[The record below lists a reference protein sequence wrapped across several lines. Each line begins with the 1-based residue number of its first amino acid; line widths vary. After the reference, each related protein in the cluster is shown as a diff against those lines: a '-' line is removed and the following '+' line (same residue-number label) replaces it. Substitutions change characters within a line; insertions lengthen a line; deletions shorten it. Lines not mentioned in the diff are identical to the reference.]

1 MGTYAPTTTNRTNFK
16 GGTKNSGSH
25 LIGWDSGKVR
35 SERYTFKTG
44 QWPVSKI
51 SFHYDTSVYDG
62 KNIAIRCAISTS
74 STANVKKSGSSGG
87 YAVTK
92 NGTTNI
98 TISLKANTT
107 YYIVFY
113 PGVSKSSYGLLR
125 ADSNFKIT
133 QTTIDR
139 GPCGA
144 PTSLVLSRTVQ
155 IPDQPVELSWS
166 GATGGTNT
174 QIASYEVYYSTNPTA
189 PDNEWQLAGSTTD
202 ASTTFNVT
210 TPAQEV
216 THYYKVKTKSD
227 PAGYDSPL
235 SIASEGLTGNRKP
248 EAPTIA
254 SVSPI
259 KVPSFGGLVTF
270 AVTASQ
276 VLGKTITL
284 YYSVDEGETKTQF
297 DGNLTIAVNQVTT
310 FSFYAY
316 DGTDYSNAVTQ
327 QITINDKPQIASV
340 GYTTISTYTALNGD
354 GINNYQLGYASEVT
368 PTISPSEAGKV
379 NIILEY
385 YSSDNTDTWGS
396 ETITS
401 VPLIE
406 NIDVISGS
414 DIELSTCHIHKG
426 ISLGNENIHWRL
438 KFILND
444 GIEDSDPM
452 YFPNNDGAYEG
463 KYYAIAHAPS
473 LQYKYN
479 QFDNSDITGTVPGQ
493 IGSMIRLVAYKDTSM
508 TGNVEVTASTGAN
521 TITVKSV
528 VTSYDSSYCYIDI
541 TLDNTKFKGEET
553 ISIVANLTD
562 SDGCLKKAITGIG
575 NVTKTKI
582 PSLSSALDNGLKTI
596 KPFTSSGT
604 YPVTVVWPFGDYE
617 SLSAAL
623 EAYNCPATGAIK
635 LVYSND
641 TSKTSVI
648 EKDGLTWSKEESTLK
663 TTVNGATIYT
673 WDGALGYDVY
683 AGKHKYYCRIEI
695 TNLFGETYA
704 TPWLNDD
711 KDVFDFNEKAQSPTI
726 QKIEWWKESE
736 SDWVELGSTSDP
748 TQTIQKGMKL
758 RFTCNFGLFTT
769 DEVKVSILV
778 RSNNLLERD
787 PGFYDEVEEELSD
800 KRYTPI
806 TYTATELV
814 HPSSSTPRTAGSNT
828 RKYIYTVNTDITT
841 ADIRHWTL
849 KITNNGG
856 EEASSDKDTNV
867 LRQCEPTINFTTCK
881 VAKDYK
887 ITYYFEVVD
896 NGGGTCTY
904 SLSDQTDDI
913 NLPGPPV
920 QPTTTTNPFPYDPSN
935 PWESKNIYIKV
946 SSTVTGLITNTEIY
960 YSKPIL
966 AYQVTPTVAYR
977 PNTLGVNVENPNLD
991 AMVDIHQAAGK
1002 SIVLVQGKD
1011 SNLNPTKFVMN
1022 PTTGQIGFYSYNSQ
1036 TQTYDLEHALD
1047 LKTGQIITP

>member
-1 MGTYAPTTTNRTNFK
+1 MGTYAPTTTNRTNFR

-125 ADSNFKIT
+125 ADTNFKIT

-139 GPCGA
+139 TACTA
-144 PTSLVLSRTVQ
+144 PTSLVLSRTIQ
-155 IPDQPVELSWS
+155 IPGQPVELSWS

-189 PDNEWQLAGSTTD
+189 PDNEWQLAGSTVD

-216 THYYKVKTKSD
+216 TYYYKVKTKSD

-235 SIASEGLTGNRKP
+235 SIVSEGLTGNKKP
-248 EAPTIA
+248 DAPTIA
-254 SVSPI
+254 SASPTI
-259 KVPSFGGLVTF
+259 VPSFGGLVTF
-270 AVTASQ
+270 AVT
-276 VLGKTITL
+276 VTDKTLAL
-284 YYSVDEGETKTQF
+284 YYSDDGGTTKTQF
-297 DGNLTIAVNQVTT
+297 DGNLIIAVNQVTT

-327 QITINDKPQIASV
+327 VIIINDKPQIGSV
-340 GYTTISTYTALNGD
+340 ECLTVTPYTALGGNGITGD
-354 GINNYQLGYASEVT
+354 YQLGYVNEVT
-368 PTISPSEAGKV
+368 PVISPSENGKINV
-379 NIILEY
+379 ILES
-385 YSSDNTDTWGS
+385 YSSDDTDIWDD
-396 ETITS
+396 EATINS
-401 VPLIE
+401 MDLIKDF
-406 NIDVISGS
+406 DVVSGPA
-414 DIELSTCHIHKG
+414 IELTTCHIHKG
-426 ISLGNENIHWRL
+426 ISLGSENVHWRL

-444 GIEDSDPM
+444 GIEDSDPI

-463 KYYAIAHAPS
+463 KYYTIAHAPS
-473 LQYKYN
+473 LEHKYN
-479 QFDNSDITGTVPGQ
+479 QFSNSDITGTTSGE
-493 IGSMIRLVAYKDTSM
+493 IGSKIRLVAYKDTSM
-508 TGNVEVTASTGAN
+508 TGGVEVIATTGTN
-521 TITVKSV
+521 TITVNSV
-528 VTSYDSSYCYIDI
+528 ATSYDTSYCYIDI

-553 ISIVANLTD
+553 ISIVASLTD

-604 YPVTVVWPFGDYE
+604 YPITVVWPFGDYE

-623 EAYNCPATGAIK
+623 EAYNCPTTGAIK

-648 EKDGLTWSKEESTLK
+648 EKDGLTWSKGQSSLETSID
-663 TTVNGATIYT
+663 GATIYT
-673 WDGALGYDVY
+673 WNGALGYDVY

-695 TNLFGETYA
+695 TNLFGEIYA

-711 KDVFDFNEKAQSPTI
+711 RDVFDFDEKAQSPTI

-736 SDWVELGSTSDP
+736 SAWVELDSENNEK
-748 TQTIQKGMKL
+748 IQRGMKL

-769 DEVKVSILV
+769 DEVQVSITV

-787 PGFYDEVEEELSD
+787 PKFYDEAEEELSD

-806 TYTATELV
+806 TYAASELV
-814 HPSSSTPRTAGSNT
+814 HPSSSTPHTAGSNT

-841 ADIRHWTL
+841 TDIRHWTL

-856 EEASSDKDTNV
+856 EQASSDKDTNV
-867 LRQCEPTINFTTCK
+867 LKQCEPTINFTTCK

-887 ITYYFEVVD
+887 ITYYFEVSD

-904 SLSDQTDDI
+904 YLSDQTNDVQ
-913 NLPGPPV
+913 LPGPPSG
-920 QPTTTTNPFPYDPSN
+920 PTTTTNPFPVTG
-935 PWESKNIYIKV
+935 WESKNIYIKV
-946 SSTVTGLITNTEIY
+946 SSTVTGLITNTVIY

-977 PNTLGVNVENPNLD
+977 PNTLGVNVENPNSD

-1022 PTTGQIGFYSYNSQ
+1022 PTTGAIQFYTWDSTIGTEGDYRLLH
-1036 TQTYDLEHALD
+1036 TLD
-1047 LKTGQIITP
+1047 LSRGAIDPTP